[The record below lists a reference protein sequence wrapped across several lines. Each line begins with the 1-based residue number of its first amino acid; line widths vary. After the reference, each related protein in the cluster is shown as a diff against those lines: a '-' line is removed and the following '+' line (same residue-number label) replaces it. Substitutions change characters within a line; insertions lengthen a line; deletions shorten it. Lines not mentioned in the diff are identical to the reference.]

1 MSRQQRVSLIVFSG
15 LPGTGKTTISKALAA
30 RWGLIYLRIDAIEQA
45 MIAAG
50 AACIGLAGYAV
61 ANAVA
66 EANLLLGHSV
76 VADCVNPVRDSRMA
90 WRAVAARAS
99 ARLVDIHLT
108 CSDAVEHRRR
118 VESRSADIPGHV
130 LPDWAAITR
139 CEFEARD
146 DHHLLLDTATMSPSA
161 LLDRCDAYLH
171 EKAC

>member
-1 MSRQQRVSLIVFSG
+1 MSRQQCVSLIVFSG
-15 LPGTGKTTISKALAA
+15 LPGTGKTTVSKALAA
-30 RWGLIYLRIDAIEQA
+30 QRGAIYLRIDAIEQA
-45 MIAAG
+45 MITAG
-50 AACIGLAGYAV
+50 AACIGPAGYAV

-99 ARLVDIHLT
+99 VRLVDIHLT

-118 VESRSADIPGHV
+118 VEGRLADIPGHV
-130 LPDWAAITR
+130 LPNWAAVIR

-146 DHHLLLDTATMSPSA
+146 DDHLLLDTATMSPSA
-161 LLDRCDAYLH
+161 LLDLCEAYFH